1 MAALVELY
9 NTDHQAL
16 VAWIVQAYALA
27 RPEPLN
33 EHRLRREAIA
43 TRLQLYRDQVELPL
57 KRVIE
62 RVYTT
67 TTMRETMLEYMVL
80 AKGQNVTRRIVNEIS
95 SLYDRPARRT
105 LKQRDVEFHAEEQRL
120 GLHFLHQEALR
131 LTNLCN
137 EVLVWQFRGV
147 DDRTRL
153 RIVTPDAFDA
163 VAHPADALEAA
174 GFLLDFK
181 PATILPV
188 AKQLPCWELWD
199 DTYRYRI
206 SGEGR
211 LVDAHGAIVL
221 EPEAHG
227 LGRIPGVLFHRRQ
240 PTTCILDA
248 SYGEDIKSAHL
259 AVALLDAMIMRLAK
273 TQGERQP
280 VLQGNLAQVVKGQA
294 MNGEAPLILP
304 PEVVASMLEM
314 KTDPDHYLAA
324 KRDKIT
330 SVAQTYGMSYEQFTL
345 ASVPTSG
352 KEYLARREKLIE
364 LRTEQRMRAKV
375 HEVQVVELMGFD
387 PTGMRIDFQEQAA
400 PMDAQERL
408 ALLKAKLALGLDSAN
423 AYLQRED
430 PDLTADEAAAEIHVN
445 LVKYAALITA
455 VRVLNMPA
463 GADATNPGQTPEA
476 NGAMGGR
483 PAADAS

>member
-1 MAALVELY
+1 MAPLIELY

-16 VAWIVQAYALA
+16 VTWIAQTYALA
-27 RPEPLN
+27 QPDLMNP
-33 EHRLRREAIA
+33 HRMRRERIA
-43 TRLQLYRDQVELPL
+43 TRLQLYRDQLELPL
-57 KRVIE
+57 RRVIE

-67 TTMRETMLEYMVL
+67 DKMRETMVEYIAV
-80 AKGQNVTRRIVNEIS
+80 ASGQNVTRRIVNEIS

-105 LKQRDVEFHAEEQRL
+105 LEDRADAFRAEERRL

-137 EVLVWQFRGV
+137 EVLIWQFLGP
-147 DDRTRL
+147 DARTRL
-153 RIVTPDAFDA
+153 RIITPDAFDA
-163 VAHPADALEAA
+163 IAHPADALEAA

-181 PATILPV
+181 PPSILPI
-188 AKQLPCWELWD
+188 ARKLPSWELWD

-211 LVDAHGAIVL
+211 LVDARGEIVL

-345 ASVPTSG
+345 ASAPTSG
-352 KEYLARREKLIE
+352 KEYAMRREKLLE
-364 LRTEQRMRAKV
+364 LRTEQRMRAVV
-375 HEVQVVELMGFD
+375 HEAAVVELMGFD
-387 PTGMRIDFQEQAA
+387 ASGLRVDFQEQAA

-408 ALLKAKLALGLDSAN
+408 ALLKAKIGLGLDSAD

-430 PDLTADEAAAEIHVN
+430 SDLTPEEAAEEIKLN
-445 LVKYAALITA
+445 LVKYAALITM
-455 VRVLNMPA
+455 VRALNVPS
-463 GADATNPGQTPEA
+463 GADASNPGQSPEA
-476 NGAMGGR
+476 NGALGGR
-483 PAADAS
+483 PAAS